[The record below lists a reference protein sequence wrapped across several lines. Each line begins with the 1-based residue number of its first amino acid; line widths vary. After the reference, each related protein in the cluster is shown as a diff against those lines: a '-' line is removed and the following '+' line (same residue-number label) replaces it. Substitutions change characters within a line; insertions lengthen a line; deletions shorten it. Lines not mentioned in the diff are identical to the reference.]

1 MPHVDA
7 NIADPE
13 VNYTR
18 KGHPKPTNQEAPNA
32 LQVYVSRE
40 SLRFGRRLHANLRAY
55 SGSLV
60 GHVPAHRSRLSV
72 PAMKMRSSRP
82 NPAGARYQRLPQ
94 SDDGFIDLQFERPPR
109 RIPYRAI
116 GLATVL
122 FLLGTALLTVGSLL
136 LAGVYIDPQYS
147 DRTWPVLL
155 LGLLVFIPGGY
166 HVFIAYN
173 AWRGVK
179 GYSFDDIPEYND

>member
-1 MPHVDA
+1 YCVKLQLDFLA
-7 NIADPE
+7 IFS
-13 VNYTR
+13 
-18 KGHPKPTNQEAPNA
+18 PTAGLCESGIVA
-32 LQVYVSRE
+32 LRPASPRE
-40 SLRFGRRLHANLRAY
+40 PTSLQRFTCRT
-55 SGSLV
+55 
-60 GHVPAHRSRLSV
+60 PAHRSRLSV

-94 SDDGFIDLQFERPPR
+94 SDDGFIVLVLLARPTVR
-109 RIPYRAI
+109 GRIPYRAI